1 MHKRRYLLQPIAI
14 ELFSADGRNHLLALP
29 RKLRNKVF
37 NRYNLKEILYIN
49 L

>member
-1 MHKRRYLLQPIAI
+1 MIFSNYREVHKRRYLLQPIAM

-37 NRYNLKEILYIN
+37 NR
-49 L
+49 